1 MGRRGVKA
9 TEPKTHL
16 KNTKESSEGRT
27 SEGYQI
33 SERHQDIYPTPWQ
46 GRLSHTCHVKVIKP
60 KEYRYQRD
68 TKVYIQPLSSIYYPK
83 LIMQKERNSKN
94 TRTMPR
100 HISNPLVN
108 TYYPTPGTQKQRS
121 SKDTKRTSQECQ
133 RNARAY
139 ISKDCYTHGTQNQRS
154 PKIIQRMPG
163 YTSDSVTMLIVRRL
177 PSKNDGAQVT
187 SGMPKGYQRN
197 QKNGRKT
204 PEERQKNVRII
215 SYLPCKRN
223 GAQRIP
229 KQRHR
234 DTRKPPPRTSDP

>member
-1 MGRRGVKA
+1 M
-9 TEPKTHL
+9 PK
-16 KNTKESSEGRT
+16 
-27 SEGYQI
+27 
-33 SERHQDIYPTPWQ
+33 
-46 GRLSHTCHVKVIKP
+46 
-60 KEYRYQRD
+60 
-68 TKVYIQPLSSIYYPK
+68 
-83 LIMQKERNSKN
+83 
-94 TRTMPR
+94 
-100 HISNPLVN
+100 HISNPLIN

-121 SKDTKRTSQECQ
+121 SKDTKRTSQEYQ

-139 ISKDCYTHGTQNQRS
+139 ISKDYHTHSTQNQRS

-163 YTSDSVTMLIVRRL
+163 YTSDSVTMLIIL
-177 PSKNDGAQVT
+177 PSKNDGAQVI

-197 QKNGRKT
+197 QRNSRRT

-234 DTRKPPPRTSDP
+234 DTRTTPAHTSDP